1 MAVKRGCYGNVNVGA
16 HDKTTLKYSQI
27 IFRTFTRGG
36 RVQNPPGQKRVKF
49 AKHWPGIIT
58 DKNDDHLEK

>member
-1 MAVKRGCYGNVNVGA
+1 MNVEA
-16 HDKTTLKYSQI
+16 RDKMTLKCSQVI
-27 IFRTFTRGG
+27 LELLREGG
-36 RVQNPPGQKRVKF
+36 GFKSPPGQKRVKF